1 MSSVFATASRQE
13 NENHAF
19 ALLHIIESRGSTPRH
34 SASMLVGEQGER
46 VGTIGGGM
54 MERMAIERALLAI
67 AEERSQIFYGRL
79 ARQGQDAVGADC
91 GGRMSIYIAVYPR
104 RLSLFLLGGGHVNRA
119 LAQAALPLGLR
130 VTIADT
136 WPQNLAHPDLPAAC
150 QRVTGERFS
159 DLIAELPLDENS
171 YVIIATNHQD
181 REALDAMIRRPVGY
195 LGLLASRRKAHY
207 FRELLKK
214 EQDISEDELA
224 RLRSPVGLNIA
235 AETPEEIAI
244 SILGEIVQHY
254 RQRDRQP
261 ENNGL
266 TDGDV
271 PARHAA
277 QATTAE

>member
-1 MSSVFATASRQE
+1 MSSLFATASRLE

-54 MERMAIERALLAI
+54 MERIAIEQALLAI

-136 WPQNLAHPDLPAAC
+136 WAQNLAHPDLPAAC

-159 DLIAELPLDENS
+159 DLIAGLPLDENS

-214 EQDISEDELA
+214 EQGISEDELA

-261 ENNGL
+261 DNNGL
-266 TDGDV
+266 ADGDV